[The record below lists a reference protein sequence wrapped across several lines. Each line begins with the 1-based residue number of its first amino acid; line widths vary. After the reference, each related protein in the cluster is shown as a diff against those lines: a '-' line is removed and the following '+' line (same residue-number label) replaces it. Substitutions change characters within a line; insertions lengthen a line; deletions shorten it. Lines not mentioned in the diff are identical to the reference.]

1 MTKHTTKTAT
11 PTSATPKSWM
21 SVIAAATI
29 LAAPVFAAPAFAGP
43 KNLPPAFGKELV
55 PSESTAEQNE
65 SKSGELEDMKEET
78 EEKAAVRSHRGGR
91 VGRGG
96 KIHIQLDGD
105 EDGGGDD
112 GLDGDF

>member
-1 MTKHTTKTAT
+1 MTKEWKTAL
-11 PTSATPKSWM
+11 
-21 SVIAAATI
+21 AATI
-29 LAAPVFAAPAFAGP
+29 LAVPALASSALAGQ

-91 VGRGG
+91 GGRGG
-96 KIHIQLDGD
+96 RIHIQLDGD

-112 GLDGDF
+112 SSDGDF

>member
-1 MTKHTTKTAT
+1 MVEHWKRVGA
-11 PTSATPKSWM
+11 A
-21 SVIAAATI
+21 VI
-29 LAAPVFAAPAFAGP
+29 FAVPLFVEPAFAGP
-43 KNLPPAFGKELV
+43 KTLPPAFGKELV

-78 EEKAAVRSHRGGR
+78 EEKAAVRSHRGGSSR
-91 VGRGG
+91 GRGG
-96 KIHIQLDGD
+96 RIHIQLDGD

>member
-1 MTKHTTKTAT
+1 MTKPWKTA
-11 PTSATPKSWM
+11 
-21 SVIAAATI
+21 IAATI
-29 LAAPVFAAPAFAGP
+29 LAAPVFVGSAFAGQ

-78 EEKAAVRSHRGGR
+78 EEKAAIRSHRGGHG
-91 VGRGG
+91 GRGG
-96 KIHIQLDGD
+96 RIHIQLDGD

-112 GLDGDF
+112 ESDGDF

>member
-1 MTKHTTKTAT
+1 M
-11 PTSATPKSWM
+11 
-21 SVIAAATI
+21 IAHWKRVVAAMI
-29 LAAPVFAAPAFAGP
+29 FAAPTCVGTAFAGP
-43 KNLPPAFGKELV
+43 KTLPPAFGKELV
-55 PSESTAEQNE
+55 PTESTAEQNE

-78 EEKAAVRSHRGGR
+78 EEKAAIRSHRGGHG
-91 VGRGG
+91 GRGG

>member
-1 MTKHTTKTAT
+1 MIEHWKR
-11 PTSATPKSWM
+11 
-21 SVIAAATI
+21 VVAAGI
-29 LAAPVFAAPAFAGP
+29 LAAPMCTGTAFAGP
-43 KNLPPAFGKELV
+43 KTLPPAFGKELV
-55 PSESTAEQNE
+55 PSESSAEQNE

-78 EEKAAVRSHRGGR
+78 EEKAAVRSHRGGNR
-91 VGRGG
+91 GGRGG